1 MRTVLSVL
9 VAAVSIVLGFGVS
22 QELIWQSRRRTARRQ
37 TRPRVATE
45 GQPATPHPLQNEGT
59 H

>member
-1 MRTVLSVL
+1 MRIVLNVL
-9 VAAVSIVLGFGVS
+9 VAAVAIVLGFGIG
-22 QELIWQSRRRTARRQ
+22 QELLWHSRRRTARRQ
-37 TRPRVATE
+37 ARPRVATE